1 MQNVYIIYGRYYDFD
16 GNQVSIG
23 GVQTYISNLCGV
35 LDDFNLRVHI
45 LQQGKTDDFF
55 CIGFA
60 DIRQIEAKNLKQFKK
75 KLRNYFNH
83 NNISNGLII
92 FASDTMAFD
101 VRLFG
106 TSIAI
111 QHGVFWDVPLL
122 QPRGILRGVLS
133 KAKRAF
139 LNIKTLQ
146 HINKIVCVDYNFI
159 NWFRSQVEYNVDN
172 ITVIPNFT
180 RISDRIDKS
189 DTVVKIIF
197 ARRLFA
203 YRGTRI
209 FTSAI
214 KKLLT
219 ENLNIFVTIAGVG
232 EDEQWMRD
240 QLKGFDRVEFITYQ
254 SQNSLDI
261 HKDKHIAVV
270 PTIGSEG
277 TSLSLLEAMSA
288 QCAVVCSNVG
298 GMTNVVIDGYN
309 GLMISPREEE
319 LYEAIIRLIKDGD
332 LRKRLAFNAYQT
344 VRAGFS
350 YEKWRESWKRL
361 LQKVIAE

>member
-1 MQNVYIIYGRYYDFD
+1 MLDVYVIYGRYYDFE
-16 GNQVSIG
+16 NKQITIG
-23 GVQTYISNLCGV
+23 GIQTYISNLCGV
-35 LDDFNLRVHI
+35 LNDFNLRVHI

-60 DIRQIEAKNLKQFKK
+60 DIRQIKSKNLKQFKK
-75 KLRNYFNH
+75 KLRNYFTH

-189 DTVVKIIF
+189 DTAVKIIF

-240 QLKGFDRVEFITYQ
+240 QLKDFDRVEFITYQ
-254 SQNSLDI
+254 SQNSLDV

-288 QCAVVCSNVG
+288 QCAVICSNVG
-298 GMTNVVIDGYN
+298 GMTNIVIDNYN
-309 GLMISPREEE
+309 GIIIDPNVMSLYHALKKLIDDAKLREF
-319 LYEAIIRLIKDGD
+319 LGK
-332 LRKRLAFNAYQT
+332 NAYET
-344 VRAGFS
+344 VQVGFS
-350 YEKWRESWKRL
+350 YDRWVERWRE
-361 LQKVIAE
+361 VIGEIINA